1 MKIKEI
7 MSRKVFSVKPDD
19 FAGEA
24 LSRLFTIKIS
34 GLPVIDEKGRLVG
47 MFTEKEILAKVLPSY
62 VEKVGIFRY
71 EENPKAIKQKVIALS
86 SLKVKD
92 IMRKDVVV
100 VDEDTT
106 FYEAAHLM
114 LSQKVRR
121 LPVLNASKEIVG
133 IVARVDVVKAL
144 FFEEPK

>member
-1 MKIKEI
+1 MKTKEI
-7 MSRKVFSVKPDD
+7 MTTKVMSVKPDD

-24 LSRLFTIKIS
+24 LSRLFRLKIS
-34 GLPVIDEKGRLVG
+34 GLPVIDEKGKLVG
-47 MFTEKEILAKVLPSY
+47 MFTEKEILTKVLPSY

-71 EENPKAIKQKVIALS
+71 EENPKAIKQKVIALA

-106 FYEAAHLM
+106 LCEAAHLM

-144 FFEEPK
+144 FEEYK